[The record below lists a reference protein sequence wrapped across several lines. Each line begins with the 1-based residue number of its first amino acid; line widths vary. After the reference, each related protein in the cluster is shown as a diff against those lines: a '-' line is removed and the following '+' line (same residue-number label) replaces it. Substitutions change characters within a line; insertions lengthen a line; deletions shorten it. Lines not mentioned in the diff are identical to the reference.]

1 MGIGFASWSLF
12 LIHLLIFM
20 CVHGS
25 GVRELTRKHSEE
37 IHAMDDHPVKQDH
50 DIHDQ
55 DQGTQREHVHA
66 HPSSHMDDMDPSS
79 KVFFTMKDQMVGE
92 TMPIY
97 FRKRD
102 FSTSPRLL
110 PREEADSIPF
120 SLKQLPNIL
129 EFFSFSPDSPQA
141 KSMEY
146 TLRQCETEPIKGETK
161 ICATSMESLLDFTR
175 GILGSNSHFQ
185 VLTTSHL
192 TKSNTLFQNYTFLK
206 MPEEIPAPKMVA
218 CHNMPYPYAVF
229 YCHSQAKETKVF
241 KVALG
246 GENGDMVEAVTVCHT
261 DTSRWSH
268 DHASFRVLGIK
279 PGTPN
284 VCHFFPADNLVWVP
298 KPMSI

>member
-25 GVRELTRKHSEE
+25 GARELTRKHSEE
-37 IHAMDDHPVKQDH
+37 IHAMDDHPVKQHH
-50 DIHDQ
+50 DIR
-55 DQGTQREHVHA
+55 DQGTKREHVHA

-79 KVFFTMKDQMVGE
+79 MVFFTMKDQMVGE

-110 PREEADSIPF
+110 PREEVDSIPF
-120 SLKQLPNIL
+120 SLKQLPNLL
-129 EFFSFSPDSPQA
+129 EFFSFSPGSPQA
-141 KSMEY
+141 NSMEY

-175 GILGSNSHFQ
+175 GILGSNSDFQ

-206 MPEEIPAPKMVA
+206 MPEEILVP
-218 CHNMPYPYAVF
+218 
-229 YCHSQAKETKVF
+229 
-241 KVALG
+241 
-246 GENGDMVEAVTVCHT
+246 
-261 DTSRWSH
+261 RW
-268 DHASFRVLGIK
+268 
-279 PGTPN
+279 
-284 VCHFFPADNLVWVP
+284 
-298 KPMSI
+298 